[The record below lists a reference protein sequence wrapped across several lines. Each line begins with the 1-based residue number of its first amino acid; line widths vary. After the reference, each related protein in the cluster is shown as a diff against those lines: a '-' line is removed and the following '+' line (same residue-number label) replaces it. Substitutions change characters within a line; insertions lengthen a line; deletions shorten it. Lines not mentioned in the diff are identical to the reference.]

1 MSADTTQTQY
11 RFGNVLVQTDRREI
25 QIGGE
30 LQEVEPR
37 VFDLLVYLISHR
49 DRVVTKEELREAVW
63 KPAVVSETALT
74 RAVMKAR
81 RSVGDDPNEQQIIKT
96 LRGHGYRFVADLVV
110 PDVDEPP
117 AARQAEAQAPKYR
130 RPLLLAAAAVVIA
143 AVISVAL
150 VLNRSPEVD
159 LVPGGEPRVAILPF
173 QDSTGD
179 PELQWASLGLMS
191 YAGKLLEST
200 SGLATVGA
208 SRILGLT
215 ENFQWDGDVD
225 QASLQPIL
233 SKLRSVYGATHVVSA
248 RLFRQGQLLRI
259 QAMVIGPDNSSTE
272 YVAVGDDGTKAARS
286 LVREVAQL
294 IRGRAPGSDTIAPV
308 SESDFVNE
316 AYARGL
322 NMALE
327 GRCEAALALY
337 DIALKEDSQS
347 FPVRLHYA
355 RCARIQ
361 GDWER
366 SQQMTSDLLA
376 ESQARGDSRELARV
390 HMQLGVIY
398 NRTGKVT
405 ESEAQYQ
412 AALAVAE
419 RVGDQDL
426 SGDILTNWAIVVR
439 GRGNLDFAEEL
450 LGRATVAYTAA
461 GRTTPN
467 GNVYS
472 GLANIAIGRRSLDE
486 ADAFLD
492 QAIAAFQEVG
502 DRRREAMMINNR
514 GLVRRHQGRH
524 AEAAVLHEQSMAI
537 REEIGDEVGVGRILG
552 MLSGLYLDLGQ
563 YEDARD
569 SAQKA
574 LPIARRANDRLF
586 EGTALAQLGTA
597 LQRLGDPEQ
606 ARERFEQA
614 IVALESM
621 EDRPRVLDTRLRLA
635 SLLHDEG
642 DSQQALALAEQWT
655 AEALANNYESTA
667 LQGFRLQGDIKL
679 ALGDLSGAEAQYQQ
693 ILDRLRGTDW
703 SSTQEATVTVLA
715 RLYLDDNR
723 AELAEPLVGL
733 LSQHTPS
740 FAGLLL
746 QARFHADRGDATAA
760 VAHMREAKSLAGKR
774 WRDRHEETLKGYL
787 ERS

>member
-1 MSADTTQTQY
+1 MAVESKQTQY
-11 RFGNVLVQTDRREI
+11 HFGDVLVQTERREI
-25 QIGGE
+25 LVGGAS
-30 LQEVEPR
+30 QEVEPR
-37 VFDLLVYLISHR
+37 VFDLLVYLIGNR

-96 LRGHGYRFVADLVV
+96 VRGHGYRFVAALAATD
-110 PDVDEPP
+110 PAGSRDDQPEPKP
-117 AARQAEAQAPKYR
+117 GDR
-130 RPLLLAAAAVVIA
+130 RPAFLTAAAIAVALAAVLAF
-143 AVISVAL
+143 
-150 VLNRSPEVD
+150 VLNRPPAVD
-159 LVPGGEPRVAILPF
+159 VELGAEPRIAILPF
-173 QDSTGD
+173 QDNTDD

-215 ENFQWDGDVD
+215 ENFQWQGDSD
-225 QASLQPIL
+225 PASLQPIV

-259 QAMVIGPDNSSTE
+259 QASVLGPDNSSTQ
-272 YVAVGDDGTKAARS
+272 YVTVGDDGTKAARS
-286 LVREVAQL
+286 LVREIAQL
-294 IRGRAPGSDTIAPV
+294 IQGRVSGSNAIAPV

-327 GRCEAALALY
+327 GRCEAALTLY
-337 DIALKEDSQS
+337 DIALKQDSES

-355 RCARIQ
+355 HCARIQ

-366 SQQMTSDLLA
+366 SQQMTSDLLV
-376 ESQARGDSRELARV
+376 ESSTKGDSRELARV

-405 ESEAQYQ
+405 ESEAQYRS
-412 AALAVAE
+412 ALAVAE

-426 SGDILTNWAIVVR
+426 SGDILTNWSIVVR
-439 GRGNLDFAEEL
+439 GRGDLDFAEEL

-467 GNVYS
+467 GSVLS
-472 GLANIAIGRRSLDE
+472 SLANIAIGRRNLEE
-486 ADAFLD
+486 ADGLLD

-514 GLVRRHQGRH
+514 GLVRRHQGRRV
-524 AEAAVLHEQSMAI
+524 EAAVLHEQSMAI

-574 LPIARRANDRLF
+574 LPIARKANDRLF

-597 LQRLGDPEQ
+597 QQRLGELAEARSSFQ
-606 ARERFEQA
+606 AA
-614 IVALESM
+614 VVALESM
-621 EDRPRVLDTRLRLA
+621 EDRPRVLDAELRLA
-635 SLLHDEG
+635 SLLHEEG
-642 DSQQALALAEQWT
+642 DSQRAMELAELWT
-655 AEALANNYESTA
+655 TEALENNFESTA
-667 LQGFRLQGDIKL
+667 LQGIRLQGDIKL
-679 ALGDLSGAEAQYQQ
+679 SQGDIAGAEAQFQR
-693 ILDRLRGTDW
+693 ILDRLKGTDW
-703 SSTQEATVTVLA
+703 SSTQAATVTVLA

-723 AELAEPLVGL
+723 PKLAEPLVGL

-740 FAGLLL
+740 FPGLLL
-746 QARFHADRGDATAA
+746 QARFHADRGDTKAA
-760 VAHMREAKSLAGKR
+760 LEHMRQAKSLAGKR
-774 WRDRHEETLKGYL
+774 WREEHETLLQGFMT
-787 ERS
+787 RT